1 MAKTLAMILADT
13 KSLVKDASVKASF
26 TKAAI
31 AGTNPSSMPG
41 SEHDKPTPAEAK
53 EPNKEVKDETMVPN
67 SGLSAAGAKDDSPV
81 TRGQALDATES
92 AQEPKKKPAI
102 TADANAKEAS
112 DGTASLANEILAM
125 IAGAQKEAAA
135 PVVKVAAPVASAPV
149 VPGVAPKV
157 EKKSAGLNMELTSD
171 VLAKTAAMLLS
182 TDEGVKA
189 VDAMLRKQAG
199 AEAAQVVFDFL
210 GEQAALAEKQAAFEQ
225 GAADAQAEIDR
236 QIYEAGVKAG
246 SAQRGLFHKLGQA
259 AADASLEGAGTVPGG
274 AEAAG
279 SMGDAAMAPEG
290 ADGAGGE
297 PGAEGGQEDVT
308 LEDIAEAL
316 QALVADGTLQPDEA
330 EQVLQKLLGEEG
342 GGEPGAEGGAGAEGA
357 GAPPPVSEAPGAAPA
372 DDTKVASASKATAI
386 LAAIKAL
393 KQ

>member
-92 AQEPKKKPAI
+92 AQEPKKKPAV

-135 PVVKVAAPVASAPV
+135 PVAAAPV
-149 VPGVAPKV
+149 VPVVAPKV